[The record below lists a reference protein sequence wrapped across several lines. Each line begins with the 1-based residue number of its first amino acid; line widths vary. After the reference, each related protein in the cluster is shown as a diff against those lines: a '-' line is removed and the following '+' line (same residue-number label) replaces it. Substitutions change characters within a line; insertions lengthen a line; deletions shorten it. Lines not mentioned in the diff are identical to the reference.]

1 MKVFESII
9 ETQNYIKSHSVGF
22 VPTMGALHE
31 GHISL
36 IRRAKKEN
44 ELTVASIFVNP
55 TQFNNPDDL
64 ARYPRTLET
73 DLARLEEAGC
83 DVVFVPS
90 VQEMYPEPAVLKMDF
105 GRLEQILEGAFRPG
119 HFNGV
124 GLVVSKLFHVVK
136 PQRAYFGQKD
146 IQQCAVINRLV
157 NDLSFGIELVFCETV
172 READG
177 LAMSSRN
184 VRLSPEKR
192 KAASFIYQSLLRGKE
207 LLLTG
212 LSPAEAERIIAAGY
226 KEHPDFDLE
235 YYEIVAFSDLE
246 RIARYDASLKTAIVV
261 AAHLDGVRL
270 IDNLIF

>member
-9 ETQNYIKSHSVGF
+9 ETQNYIKSHPVGF

-44 ELTVASIFVNP
+44 ELSVASIFVNP

-64 ARYPRTLET
+64 ARYPRTLES
-73 DLARLEEAGC
+73 DLDRLEKAGC
-83 DVVFVPS
+83 DAVFVPS

-124 GLVVSKLFHVVK
+124 GLVVSKLFHIIR
-136 PQRAYFGQKD
+136 PHRAYFGQKD
-146 IQQCAVINRLV
+146 IQQCAVISRLV

-172 READG
+172 RETDG

-192 KAASFIYQSLLRGKE
+192 IVAPFIYQSLLRGKE
-207 LLLTG
+207 LLLGG
-212 LSPAEAERIIAAGY
+212 LPPAGAERQIAETY
-226 KEHPDFDLE
+226 SEHPDFELE
-235 YYEIVAFSDLE
+235 YYEIVAFRDLE
-246 RIARYDASLKTAIVV
+246 RIPQYEPSAKTAIVV

>member
-1 MKVFESII
+1 MKVFETVI
-9 ETQNYIKSHSVGF
+9 ETQNYIKSHSAGF
-22 VPTMGALHE
+22 VPTMGALHD

-36 IRRAKKEN
+36 IRQAKEEN
-44 ELTVASIFVNP
+44 EITVASIFVNP
-55 TQFNNPDDL
+55 AQFNNPDDL
-64 ARYPRTLET
+64 ARYPRTPEA
-73 DLARLEEAGC
+73 DLDRLEKAGC

-124 GLVVSKLFHVVK
+124 GLVVSKLFHIVR
-136 PQRAYFGQKD
+136 PERAYFGQKD

-157 NDLSFGIELVFCETV
+157 NDLSFGIELIFCDTV

-192 KAASFIYQSLLRGKE
+192 QVAPFIYQSLLKGKE
-207 LLLTG
+207 LLLNGTG
-212 LSPAEAERIIAAGY
+212 PAEVERLTAAAY
-226 KEHPDFDLE
+226 AEHPDFRLE
-235 YYEIVAFSDLE
+235 YYQVVAFSDLE
-246 RIARYDASLKTAIVV
+246 QIPQYDPSVKTAIVV

-270 IDNLIF
+270 IDNLVF

>member
-9 ETQNYIKSHSVGF
+9 ETQNYVKSHGVGF

-44 ELTVASIFVNP
+44 EIVVASIFVNP

-64 ARYPRTLET
+64 ARYPRTLEA
-73 DLARLEEAGC
+73 DLDRLEKAGC
-83 DVVFVPS
+83 DAVFVPS
-90 VQEMYPEPAVLKMDF
+90 VQEIYPQPAVLKMDF

-124 GLVVSKLFHVVK
+124 GLIVSKLFHIIT

-146 IQQCAVINRLV
+146 IQQCAVISRLV
-157 NDLSFGIELVFCETV
+157 HDLSFGIELVFCETI
-172 READG
+172 RETDG

-192 KAASFIYQSLLRGKE
+192 REAPFIYRSLLRGKE
-207 LLLTG
+207 LLIRG
-212 LSPAEAERIIAAGY
+212 NSPSQVEKQIAESYR
-226 KEHPDFDLE
+226 EHPDFELE
-235 YYEIVAFSDLE
+235 YYEIVAFSNLE
-246 RIARYDASLKTAIVV
+246 QIPQYDPSSKTAIVV

-270 IDNLIF
+270 IDNIIF

>member
-9 ETQNYIKSHSVGF
+9 ETQNYIKNRSVGF

-36 IRRAKKEN
+36 VRKAKEEN
-44 ELTVASIFVNP
+44 ELTVVSIFVNP
-55 TQFNNPDDL
+55 AQFNNPEDL

-73 DLARLEEAGC
+73 DLERLEKAGC
-83 DVVFVPS
+83 DAVFVPS

-124 GLVVSKLFHVVK
+124 GLVVSKLFHIVR
-136 PQRAYFGQKD
+136 PHRAYFGQKD
-146 IQQCAVINRLV
+146 IQQCAVIHRLV

-192 KAASFIYQSLLRGKE
+192 QVAPFIYQSLLRGKE
-207 LLLTG
+207 LLLNG
-212 LSPAEAERIIAAGY
+212 NSPAETEKQVAAMYG
-226 KEHPDFDLE
+226 EHPDFDLE
-235 YYEIVAFSDLE
+235 YYQVVAFSNLE
-246 RIARYDASLKTAIVV
+246 QIGQYDPAVKTAIVA

>member
-9 ETQNYIKSHSVGF
+9 ETQNYIKSHPAGF

-36 IRRAKKEN
+36 IRRAKREN

-55 TQFNNPDDL
+55 TQFNNPEDL
-64 ARYPRTLET
+64 ARYPRTLEA
-73 DLARLEEAGC
+73 DLDQLEKAGC

-124 GLVVSKLFHVVK
+124 GLVVSKLFHIVR
-136 PQRAYFGQKD
+136 PHRAYFGQKD
-146 IQQCAVINRLV
+146 IQQCAVISRLV

-192 KAASFIYQSLLRGKE
+192 KAAPFLYQSLLRGKE
-207 LLLTG
+207 LLLNG
-212 LSPAEAERIIAAGY
+212 ASPALAEQQVAGMY
-226 KEHPDFDLE
+226 REHPDFDLE
-235 YYEIVAFSDLE
+235 YYEIVAFRNLE
-246 RIARYDASLKTAIVV
+246 RITEYDPSMKTAIVV

>member
-44 ELTVASIFVNP
+44 ELTVTSIFVNP

-246 RIARYDASLKTAIVV
+246 RIAFYDASVKTAIVV

>member
-44 ELTVASIFVNP
+44 ELTVTSIFVNP

-124 GLVVSKLFHVVK
+124 GLVVSKLFHVVN

-246 RIARYDASLKTAIVV
+246 RIACYDASVKTAIVV